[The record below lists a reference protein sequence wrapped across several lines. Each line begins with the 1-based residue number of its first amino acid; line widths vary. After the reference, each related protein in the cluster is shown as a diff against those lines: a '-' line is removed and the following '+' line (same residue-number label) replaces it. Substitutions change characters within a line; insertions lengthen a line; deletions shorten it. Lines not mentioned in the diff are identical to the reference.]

1 MNRRR
6 TGAEY
11 EEQAALWLSRN
22 GFEILERNFFCR
34 GGEIDLVA
42 KEGVCL
48 VFVEVKYRRN
58 KAAGHPAEA
67 VTRHKQKKIIHAA
80 EYYCWKHRIADTCPC
95 RFDVVAILGDEVEH
109 MRNAFEYV

>member
-1 MNRRR
+1 M
-6 TGAEY
+6 
-11 EEQAALWLSRN
+11 
-22 GFEILERNFFCR
+22 
-34 GGEIDLVA
+34 A

-109 MRNAFEYV
+109 IRNAFEYV

>member
-1 MNRRR
+1 MYKRQ
-6 TGAEY
+6 EY

-22 GFEILERNFFCR
+22 GFEILERNVFCR
-34 GGEIDLVA
+34 GRELHRVA
-42 KEGVCL
+42 KERVCL

-109 MRNAFEYV
+109 IRNAFEYV

>member
-1 MNRRR
+1 M
-6 TGAEY
+6 
-11 EEQAALWLSRN
+11 
-22 GFEILERNFFCR
+22 
-34 GGEIDLVA
+34 
-42 KEGVCL
+42 

-95 RFDVVAILGDEVEH
+95 RFDVIAILGDEVEH
-109 MRNAFEYV
+109 IRNAFEYV